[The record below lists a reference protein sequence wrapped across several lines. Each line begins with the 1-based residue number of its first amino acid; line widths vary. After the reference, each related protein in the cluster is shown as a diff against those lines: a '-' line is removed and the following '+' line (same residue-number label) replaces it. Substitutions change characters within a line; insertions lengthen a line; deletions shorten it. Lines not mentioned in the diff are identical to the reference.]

1 MPENSEE
8 KDIFQAAQTAPDT
21 SAPQADYGEETIRTL
36 DWKEHIRLRPGMY
49 IGKHGDGK
57 GADEGTRVGHE
68 DGYVASCDQRGW
80 SGGNE

>member
-36 DWKEHIRLRPGMY
+36 DWKEHIRLRRAC
-49 IGKHGDGK
+49 I
-57 GADEGTRVGHE
+57 
-68 DGYVASCDQRGW
+68 
-80 SGGNE
+80 